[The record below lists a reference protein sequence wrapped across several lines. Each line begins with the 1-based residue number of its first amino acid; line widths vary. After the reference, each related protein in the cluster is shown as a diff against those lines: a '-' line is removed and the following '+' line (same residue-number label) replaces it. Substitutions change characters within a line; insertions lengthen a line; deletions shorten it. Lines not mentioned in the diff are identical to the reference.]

1 MAQRFRFTQKALDDL
16 ATTRKREW
24 VYDEAVPRLAVMVTS
39 NGAKSFYVEKTV
51 EGQKQQVHIGKYPQV
66 PIPVARQMATEIL
79 LQVVKGEAIG
89 TARKTQDRIE
99 QIPLQTA
106 YVEYQEFLE
115 RHRKPR
121 TIREYQNQW
130 NRFLAPWANRPLRSL
145 RRREVVALHQAIG
158 DNHGKHQANRV
169 VALLRAI
176 INRAIREH
184 ELEIHNPAHAIT
196 FYREEGRTRRLSVE
210 ELPAF
215 FQAVDEEPNKDI
227 RDFVLLALFT
237 GARKSNLLAMRWVD
251 VSLEQ
256 GLWVIPAA
264 ESKTSKQLDVVLPT
278 AALEVL
284 QGRLATRRGDFV
296 FPGREGGQVSD
307 DPDMPR
313 SGHLSNPSVGWERIL
328 ERAGLV
334 GLRMHDLRRSLAS
347 FQIDTGTP
355 LEVIQKTLGHESKV
369 TTEIY
374 ARLAMEP
381 VRASV
386 ERATEE
392 MLRARKKDR
401 GPAA

>member
-1 MAQRFRFTQKALDDL
+1 MALRIRFTQKALDEL
-16 ATTRKREW
+16 TTTRKREW

-51 EGQKQQVHIGKYPQV
+51 AGKKQQVHIGKYPQV
-66 PIPVARQMATEIL
+66 PIPVARQLATEIL
-79 LQVVKGEAIG
+79 LQVVKGESIG
-89 TARKTQDRIE
+89 SERRLQERTAQVT
-99 QIPLQTA
+99 LQAA
-106 YVEYQEFLE
+106 YDEYQQYLE
-115 RHRKPR
+115 RHRKAS
-121 TIREYQNQW
+121 TIHEYQNQW
-130 NRFLAPWANRPLRSL
+130 KRFLVAWANRPLKSL

-184 ELEIHNPAHAIT
+184 ELEIHNPAQAIT

-215 FQAVDEEPNKDI
+215 FQAVDEEPKKDI

-237 GARKSNLLAMRWVD
+237 GARKSNLLTMRWAD
-251 VSLEQ
+251 ISMDQ

-284 QGRLATRRGDFV
+284 HGRLANRRSEFV

-313 SGHLSNPSVGWERIL
+313 SGHMSNPSVGWERIL

-355 LEVIQKTLGHESKV
+355 LEVIQKTLGHESKL

-392 MLRARKKDR
+392 MLRARKKDQ
-401 GPAA
+401 GQVV